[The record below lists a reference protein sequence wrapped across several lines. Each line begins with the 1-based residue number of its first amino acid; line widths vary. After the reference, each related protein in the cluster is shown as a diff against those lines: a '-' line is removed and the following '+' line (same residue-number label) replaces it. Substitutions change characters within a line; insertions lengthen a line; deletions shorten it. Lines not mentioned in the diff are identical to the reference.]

1 MIWLSVS
8 HVSGRTG
15 ATSYN
20 CSNSWDLT
28 TEHGCAATCTS
39 YAHCASSPAAERAS
53 CIGRSDH
60 GDRGAAHRGFVRPG
74 SPQPDR
80 LESDPENGWL
90 TVARSG
96 GGRHRPGA
104 LLRGQVWRALAAV
117 AGRDTATLKLLM
129 VPAPRGVSI
138 SSPSLQPRG
147 GKLPQ
152 WRPLHFESSSRISTR
167 KQPSV
172 QSSVAASRMRFTRAP
187 SRHFFPVMHRIC
199 RLAVS
204 GLKSLSRSWT
214 KPPLWSHFSVPSP
227 CAGRG

>member
-28 TEHGCAATCTS
+28 TEHGCAATSTS

-53 CIGRSDH
+53 CSGRGDH
-60 GDRGAAHRGFVRPG
+60 GDRGAGHRGFVRPG

-104 LLRGQVWRALAAV
+104 LLRGPGMAC
-117 AGRDTATLKLLM
+117 AGGCRCRDTATLKLLM
-129 VPAPRGVSI
+129 MPAPRGVSI
-138 SSPSLQPRG
+138 SSPSLPPRG

-167 KQPSV
+167 KRRSV
-172 QSSVAASRMRFTRAP
+172 QPLVAALRMRFTRAP
-187 SRHFFPVMHRIC
+187 
-199 RLAVS
+199 
-204 GLKSLSRSWT
+204 
-214 KPPLWSHFSVPSP
+214 
-227 CAGRG
+227 